1 MPLRMSDD
9 VRRFIFALPS
19 VPHLEAILLMRRSA
33 GTFWQADALAKH
45 LYISEEQAA
54 RLLKDLCMAGICAD
68 DPAASAC
75 YSYRPDSAELARLI
89 DRLSDFYARNI
100 IEVTNIIHANAPKNQ
115 SKKIQQFA
123 DAFRL
128 RKE

>member
-1 MPLRMSDD
+1 MSLRISED
-9 VRRFIFALPS
+9 VRRFILALPS
-19 VPHLEAILLMRRSA
+19 VPHLEAILLMRRSVGA
-33 GTFWQADALAKH
+33 SWQADALAKY
-45 LYISEEQAA
+45 LYITEEQAGS
-54 RLLKDLCMAGICAD
+54 LLKDLCVAGICGFE
-68 DPAASAC
+68 PAAPARHF
-75 YSYRPDSAELARLI
+75 YRPDSAELAKLI

-100 IEVTNIIHANAPKNQ
+100 IEVTNIIHANAQKNH